1 MLDSTD
7 HILIESSVI
16 EAKAMNSCD
25 PPQVPLVSYDDALRS
40 LLNKVSATEMVENKP
55 LLEAL
60 SRILAQSIQSSI
72 NVPPADNSAM
82 DGYAINTADIATAGT
97 TKLRVSQRIAAGDTG
112 QTLKPGTAARIF
124 TGAPIPSGANA
135 VIMQEQ
141 VEAIADTI
149 EFKVRPSEQQNIR
162 PAGNDIKIDDKILD
176 QGCLLRPQA
185 LGLAASIGL
194 QSLSVFQKIRVGI
207 FFTGDELVEPGEA
220 LAPGKIYD
228 SNRYTLHGMLQ
239 KLGCDIVELGLVGDT
254 LDATKTAMLEA
265 TDKADLVV
273 TCGGVS
279 VGEEDH
285 VRIAI
290 EQLGDLHLWRLA
302 IKPGKPL
309 AFGKINQTPF
319 IGLPGNPVSV
329 FATFMLFVSPVIKT
343 LQGRY
348 WQKPTA
354 IPVTAGF
361 DWPKPDSR
369 REFLRARLEQDED
382 LALVARIYPNQDSG
396 VLTSTAWA
404 QGFVE
409 IAEGATVKT
418 GDEVNYLPFSEFLD

>member
-1 MLDSTD
+1 
-7 HILIESSVI
+7 
-16 EAKAMNSCD
+16 MNSCD

-194 QSLSVFQKIRVGI
+194 QSLPVYQKIRVGI

-239 KLGCDIVELGLVGDT
+239 KLGCDIVDLGLVGDT

-382 LALVARIYPNQDSG
+382 LALIARIYPNQDSG

-418 GDEVNYLPFSEFLD
+418 GDKVNYLPFSEFLD

>member
-1 MLDSTD
+1 
-7 HILIESSVI
+7 
-16 EAKAMNSCD
+16 
-25 PPQVPLVSYDDALRS
+25 LRS

-194 QSLSVFQKIRVGI
+194 QSLPVYQKIRVGI

-239 KLGCDIVELGLVGDT
+239 KLGCDIVDLGLVGDT

>member
-1 MLDSTD
+1 
-7 HILIESSVI
+7 
-16 EAKAMNSCD
+16 MNSCD

-82 DGYAINTADIATAGT
+82 DGYAINTADIAAAGT

-112 QTLKPGTAARIF
+112 QTLKAGTAARIF
-124 TGAPIPSGANA
+124 TGAPIPPGANA

-194 QSLSVFQKIRVGI
+194 QSLPVYQKIRVGI

-239 KLGCDIVELGLVGDT
+239 KLGCDIVDLGLVGDT

>member
-1 MLDSTD
+1 
-7 HILIESSVI
+7 
-16 EAKAMNSCD
+16 MNSCD

-82 DGYAINTADIATAGT
+82 DGYAINTADIAAAGT

-112 QTLKPGTAARIF
+112 QTLKAGTAARIF
-124 TGAPIPSGANA
+124 TGAPIPPGANA

-194 QSLSVFQKIRVGI
+194 QSLPVYQKIRVGI

-239 KLGCDIVELGLVGDT
+239 KLGCDIVDLGLVGDT
-254 LDATKTAMLEA
+254 LEATKAAMLEA

>member
-1 MLDSTD
+1 
-7 HILIESSVI
+7 
-16 EAKAMNSCD
+16 MNSCD

-112 QTLKPGTAARIF
+112 QTLKPGTTARIF
-124 TGAPIPSGANA
+124 TGAPIPPGANA

-149 EFKVRPSEQQNIR
+149 EFEVRPSEQQNIR
-162 PAGNDIKIDDKILD
+162 LAGNDIKIDDKILD

-239 KLGCDIVELGLVGDT
+239 KLGCDIVDLGLVGDT

-361 DWPKPDSR
+361 DWTKPDSR
-369 REFLRARLEQDED
+369 REFLRERLEQDEN

-418 GDEVNYLPFSEFLD
+418 GDKVNYLPFSEFLD

>member
-1 MLDSTD
+1 
-7 HILIESSVI
+7 
-16 EAKAMNSCD
+16 MNSCD

-239 KLGCDIVELGLVGDT
+239 KLGCDIVDLGLVGDT